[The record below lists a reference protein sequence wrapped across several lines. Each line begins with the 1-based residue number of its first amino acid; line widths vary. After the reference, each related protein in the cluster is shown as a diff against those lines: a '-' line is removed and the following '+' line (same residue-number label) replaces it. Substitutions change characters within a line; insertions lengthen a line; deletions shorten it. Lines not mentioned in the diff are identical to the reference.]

1 MYVQVHGS
9 GGPRGWPQPGCRCA
23 SCLRA
28 GANGSGRAPGR
39 VVVDGLLQLA
49 GPQLTVLAGAGPDE
63 PGGPDGPGGLPRGPD
78 GPGGLPRRPDGPSGL
93 PPEWDVGSDR
103 VLAGYRVGQL
113 PGGWDV
119 TAPDGARLLVGAG
132 TGSAVT
138 VPPEAHYDVA
148 LLDLPGHPEQLGRLR
163 AQGAVTHETLAG
175 ALFADHRVT
184 SERELSRR
192 CRIWRAR
199 LLRDG
204 ETLITSAPAVPG
216 AELRQLPCR
225 TLVLGGARSGK
236 SAEAEMR
243 VAAEPEVTY
252 VATGH
257 RRPADPE
264 WAARIEAH
272 RARRPAW
279 WRTVESPDL
288 AGILRQ
294 ADGAVLVD
302 SVTTWLTAT
311 MDECGAWDGGTASAA
326 QLGKRIADLVTAW
339 RQTTAYIVA
348 VSDET
353 GLSVVPE
360 TSAGRMF
367 RDELGRLNQI
377 LAAESDE
384 FVLVI
389 AGQAMT
395 IGDGMLPCR

>member
-28 GANGSGRAPGR
+28 GANGPGRAPGR
-39 VVVDGLLQLA
+39 VVVDGFLQLA
-49 GPQLTVLAGAGPDE
+49 GPRLTVLPGAGPDQ
-63 PGGPDGPGGLPRGPD
+63 PRGPD
-78 GPGGLPRRPDGPSGL
+78 GPGGLPA
-93 PPEWDVGSDR
+93 EWDPGTER
-103 VLAGYRVGQL
+103 GLAGYQVRRL

-119 TAPDGARLLVGAG
+119 TAPDGARLLAGTG

-138 VPPEAHYDVA
+138 APPAARYDIA

-163 AQGAVTHETLAG
+163 AQGAVTQRTLAG

-199 LLRDG
+199 PLRDG
-204 ETLITSAPAVPG
+204 ETLITPAPAVPG

-225 TLVLGGARSGK
+225 ALVLGGARSGK
-236 SAEAEMR
+236 SAEAELR
-243 VAAEPEVTY
+243 VAAEAEVTY
-252 VATGH
+252 VATGQ

-264 WAARIEAH
+264 WAARVEAH
-272 RARRPAW
+272 RVRRPAW
-279 WRTVESPDL
+279 WRTVESTDL

-302 SVTTWLTAT
+302 SITTWLTAM
-311 MDECGAWDGGTASAA
+311 MDECGAWEGATAPTAP
-326 QLGKRIADLVTAW
+326 LGKRIADLVAAW

-360 TSAGRMF
+360 TRAGRMF

-384 FVLVI
+384 FVLVV
-389 AGQAMT
+389 AGQAVT
-395 IGDGMLPCR
+395 IGDGMLPCG